1 MPSEVA
7 SAVSM
12 TSMPVAV
19 GNALE
24 WLVTNVGTILE
35 IVTGNIILSL
45 GLAAWAIGLAISIY
59 RRFV

>member
-1 MPSEVA
+1 MESSTV
-7 SAVSM
+7 SAM
-12 TSMPVAV
+12 TSMPAAV
-19 GNALE
+19 GNALQ
-24 WLVTNVGTILE
+24 WLVTNVGTILT

>member
-7 SAVSM
+7 SM
-12 TSMPVAV
+12 TSMPSAV
-19 GNALE
+19 GAALE
-24 WLVTNVGTILE
+24 WVVTNVGTILE

-45 GLAAWAIGLAISIY
+45 GLAAWAIGLCISIY

>member
-1 MPSEVA
+1 METGALTMPE
-7 SAVSM
+7 
-12 TSMPVAV
+12 AV
-19 GNALE
+19 GTALT

-35 IVTGNIILSL
+35 IVTSNVVLSL